1 MSQQQTT
8 QTLPAPCIIDFGT
21 IVDREDMK
29 RLLNDLGRVRYI
41 HSLENTQQ
49 SEGEGWIQEV
59 FSDPHRSTLVANG
72 SIYLN
77 IQSFDYLQIQKSPEN
92 QTYFDLIQ
100 DNRQLRLIPL
110 SNSLQDPEGR
120 NNLNADFEEMLTD
133 VLSSKWDMHVDEDD
147 CPF

>member
-92 QTYFDLIQ
+92 RTYFDLIQ

-120 NNLNADFEEMLTD
+120 NNLNVDFEEMLTD

>member
-41 HSLENTQQ
+41 HSLETTQQ

>member
-92 QTYFDLIQ
+92 RTYFDLIQ

-110 SNSLQDPEGR
+110 SNFPQDPEGR
-120 NNLNADFEEMLTD
+120 NNLSADFEEMLTD

>member
-92 QTYFDLIQ
+92 RTYFDLIQ

-110 SNSLQDPEGR
+110 SNFPQDPEGR

>member
-41 HSLENTQQ
+41 HSLENTKQ

-92 QTYFDLIQ
+92 RTYFDLIQ

-110 SNSLQDPEGR
+110 SNFPQDPEGR